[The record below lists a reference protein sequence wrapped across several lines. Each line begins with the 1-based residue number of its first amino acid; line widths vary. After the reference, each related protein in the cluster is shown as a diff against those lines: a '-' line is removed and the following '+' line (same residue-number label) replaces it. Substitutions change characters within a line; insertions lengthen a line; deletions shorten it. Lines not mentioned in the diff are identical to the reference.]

1 MIVKS
6 EAIVLRSIKYRETS
20 RIVTFYTKAFGKIG
34 GIVKGARTA
43 KNGLGAALQP
53 MSHVGLV
60 LYKKEGRD
68 LHAVSQ
74 CDLLTPF
81 RSLAE
86 ELPRMA
92 AGMAI
97 IELVGNIAH
106 EEEENVALFDLILNS
121 LSAADAASGDPAE
134 QFFKFEV
141 QLAGIL
147 GFKPVF
153 DQCVSCGKAVPD
165 TNAEILFELE
175 RGGPLCSN
183 CRDRHGHTVALT
195 GKQLH
200 YLESLHPT
208 RHGLVEVSSSVSE
221 TDPPRHGLV
230 EVSSSVSE
238 TDGGGAAKSLDP
250 ASKNEIERFLEAFL
264 RKHVSGI
271 RTSKSERVFSRL
283 LTGS

>member
-1 MIVKS
+1 
-6 EAIVLRSIKYRETS
+6 
-20 RIVTFYTKAFGKIG
+20 
-34 GIVKGARTA
+34 
-43 KNGLGAALQP
+43 
-53 MSHVGLV
+53 VGLV

-81 RSLAE
+81 RSLSE

-106 EEEENVALFDLILNS
+106 EEEENAALFELILSS
-121 LSAADAASGDPAE
+121 LSAVDSASGDPAE
-134 QFFKFEV
+134 QFFRFEV

-183 CRDRHGHTVALT
+183 CRERHGHTVALT

-200 YLESLHPT
+200 YLASLV
-208 RHGLVEVSSSVSE
+208 GGEAIVE
-221 TDPPRHGLV
+221 
-230 EVSSSVSE
+230 
-238 TDGGGAAKSLDP
+238 AKGLDP
-250 ASKNEIERFLEAFL
+250 SSKNEIERFLEAFL

-283 LTGS
+283 LSS